1 MPEISRATGIAK
13 DNLYKWERGAKPS
26 DVLLY
31 NKLNDYLDKVELAA
45 GDGSVSEAVMEYKN
59 QFRRVA
65 TMRVPLEGDGKP
77 APYLTGNIAAGTV
90 VLVNEKPELIV
101 DRIDAQCLGEVDG
114 LVEITNESMEPTF
127 SKGSRIAITRLKN
140 QRLLDW
146 GECYYLIDK
155 NWQSSIKRI
164 YPGESSEKI
173 QLVSDNPDRTKYP
186 PYEREWSQIET
197 ICKVKAEIKRR

>member
-1 MPEISRATGIAK
+1 
-13 DNLYKWERGAKPS
+13 
-26 DVLLY
+26 
-31 NKLNDYLDKVELAA
+31 
-45 GDGSVSEAVMEYKN
+45 
-59 QFRRVA
+59 
-65 TMRVPLEGDGKP
+65 
-77 APYLTGNIAAGTV
+77 
-90 VLVNEKPELIV
+90 
-101 DRIDAQCLGEVDG
+101 LGEVDG